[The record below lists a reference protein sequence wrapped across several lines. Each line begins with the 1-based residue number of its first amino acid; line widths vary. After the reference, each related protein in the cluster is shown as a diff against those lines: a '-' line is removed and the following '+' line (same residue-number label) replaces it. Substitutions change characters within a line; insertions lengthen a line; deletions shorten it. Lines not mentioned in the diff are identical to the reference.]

1 MSATLPPSAS
11 VRRFDPPSVAPAPHF
26 DRVFKIL
33 GVPIHDVTKD
43 QARDWVLHH
52 LANCGSSGSAAAYFV
67 NAHTL
72 NLAAADREYRSLLS
86 RGNAIFGD
94 GTGVRWAAK
103 LQGIRVRDNLV
114 GTDFVPHLFKT
125 SPPNQFSYFMLGA
138 TQETVDKAAEYAGR
152 EFPRWRQAGVHHG
165 YVKDEAVSRAAIK
178 QINASGADVVLVGM
192 GNPIQERWIER
203 WKGEI
208 KAPVCLGIGGLF
220 DYWAGNVERA
230 PQWVRKIGYE
240 WAWRL
245 YQEPGAKARRYLIGN
260 PLFLYH
266 ITRERLLPKRS

>member
-1 MSATLPPSAS
+1 MSTIECRTTATRVDLAGALPP
-11 VRRFDPPSVAPAPHF
+11 PHF
-26 DRVFKIL
+26 DRTLRVL

-43 QARDWVLHH
+43 QARDWVLHQVQ
-52 LANCGSSGSAAAYFV
+52 NRSSAASAAVYFV

-72 NLAAADREYRSLLS
+72 NLAASNPQYRATLG
-86 RGNAIFGD
+86 RGDAVFGD

-114 GTDFVPHLFKT
+114 GTDFVPHLFLT
-125 SPPNQFSYFMLGA
+125 SPPGKFSYFMLGA
-138 TQETVDKAAEYAGR
+138 TQETVARAADYARG
-152 EFPRWRQAGVHHG
+152 EFPSWRLAGAHHG
-165 YVKDEAVSRAAIK
+165 YVRDEAASRAVID
-178 QINASGADVVLVGM
+178 QINASAADILLVGM

-203 WKGEI
+203 WKSDI
-208 KAPVCLGIGGLF
+208 KVPVCLGIGGLF

-230 PQWVRKIGYE
+230 PQWVRRIGYE

-245 YQEPGAKARRYLIGN
+245 YQEPTAKAKRYLIGN

-266 ITRERLLPKRS
+266 ITRERFFGAISQ

>member
-1 MSATLPPSAS
+1 MSTIARSAELKR
-11 VRRFDPPSVAPAPHF
+11 VDAAHAPAAPNF
-26 DRVFKIL
+26 DRILRVL

-43 QARDWVLHH
+43 LARDWVLHQI
-52 LANCGSSGSAAAYFV
+52 LRRREPTSAAAFFV

-72 NLAAADREYRSLLS
+72 NLAAADAEYRALLG
-86 RGNAIFGD
+86 RGDAVFGD
-94 GTGVRWAAK
+94 GTGVRWAGK

-114 GTDFVPHLFKT
+114 GTDFVPHLFST
-125 SPPNQFSYFMLGA
+125 SPPDQFSYFMLGA
-138 TQETVDKAAEYAGR
+138 TQATVEKAAEYARR
-152 EFPRWRQAGVHHG
+152 EFPNWRQAGVHHG
-165 YVKDEAVSRAAIK
+165 YVKEEAESRAAIA
-178 QINASGADVVLVGM
+178 QINDSGADVVLVGM

-203 WKGEI
+203 WKDEI
-208 KAPVCLGIGGLF
+208 KAQVCLGIGGLF

-245 YQEPGAKARRYLIGN
+245 YQEPVAKARRYLIGN

-266 ITRERLLPKRS
+266 VTRERLLSKRS

>member
-1 MSATLPPSAS
+1 MSTIERPATSTHLDSPHPP
-11 VRRFDPPSVAPAPHF
+11 PAPHF
-26 DRVFKIL
+26 DRTLRIL

-43 QARDWVLHH
+43 LARDWVLHQILH
-52 LANCGSSGSAAAYFV
+52 RQKAESAAAYFV

-72 NLAAADREYRSLLS
+72 NLVAADPGYRDLLA
-86 RGNAIFGD
+86 RGDAIFGD

-103 LQGIRVRDNLV
+103 FQGIRVRDNLV
-114 GTDFVPHLFKT
+114 GTDFVPHLFTT
-125 SPPNQFSYFMLGA
+125 SPPDRFSYFMLGA
-138 TQETVDKAAEYAGR
+138 TQETVYSAAEYARR
-152 EFPRWRQAGVHHG
+152 EFATWRLAGVHHG
-165 YVKDEAVSRAAIK
+165 YVKEDSASRAAIA
-178 QINASGADVVLVGM
+178 QINASGADVLLVGM
-192 GNPIQERWIER
+192 GNPIQERWIDR
-203 WKGEI
+203 WKREI

-245 YQEPGAKARRYLIGN
+245 YQEPRAKAKRYLIGN

-266 ITRERLLPKRS
+266 ITRERLLGSKS

>member
-1 MSATLPPSAS
+1 MSTIEQVTEVKRIDAAQLPL
-11 VRRFDPPSVAPAPHF
+11 APHF
-26 DRVFKIL
+26 DRTLRVL

-43 QARDWVLHH
+43 LARDWVLHQILH
-52 LANCGSSGSAAAYFV
+52 RNAPTSAAAFFV

-72 NLAAADREYRSLLS
+72 NLAVADAEYRELLS
-86 RGNAIFGD
+86 SGDAVFGD
-94 GTGVRWAAK
+94 GTGVRWAGK
-103 LQGIRVRDNLV
+103 LQGVRVRDNLV
-114 GTDFVPHLFKT
+114 GTDFVPHLFTT
-125 SPPNQFSYFMLGA
+125 SPPDQFSYFMLGA
-138 TQETVDKAAEYAGR
+138 TQETVDKAADYARR
-152 EFPRWRQAGVHHG
+152 EFPNWRQAGVHHG
-165 YVKDEAVSRAAIK
+165 YVKEESASLAAIE
-178 QINASGADVVLVGM
+178 QINNSGADVVLVGM

-203 WKGEI
+203 WKSEI

-266 ITRERLLPKRS
+266 ITRERLLNSKK

>member
-1 MSATLPPSAS
+1 MSTIDRSLEPMRVDAAHPPA
-11 VRRFDPPSVAPAPHF
+11 APHF
-26 DRVFKIL
+26 DRTLRIL

-43 QARDWVLHH
+43 SARDWVLHQILH
-52 LANCGSSGSAAAYFV
+52 RTDKASAAAFFV

-72 NLAAADREYRSLLS
+72 NLAAADPEYRALLA
-86 RGNAIFGD
+86 RGDALFGD

-114 GTDFVPHLFKT
+114 GTDFVPHLFTT
-125 SPPNQFSYFMLGA
+125 SPPDRFSYFMLGA
-138 TQETVDKAAEYAGR
+138 TQATVDRAAEYAQR
-152 EFPRWRQAGVHHG
+152 EFLHWRLAGVHHG
-165 YVKDEAVSRAAIK
+165 YVKEESVSRAAID
-178 QINASGADVVLVGM
+178 QINASDANIVLVGM

-208 KAPVCLGIGGLF
+208 RVPVCLGIGGLF

-245 YQEPGAKARRYLIGN
+245 YQEPTAKAKRYLIGN

-266 ITRERLLPKRS
+266 ITRERLLGKL